1 MRLGR
6 TPPPLG
12 ELQRALEVALGTDG
26 LALTVSTSGST
37 GRPREVALSAAA
49 LRSAADASAERLGGH
64 GGWLLALPVE
74 HIAGAQVVVR
84 SIIAGRAPATLPPGV
99 TFTAAAFAAA
109 AATLAAPRRY
119 TSLVPTQLYRLVTAE
134 PDGTDALRAFD
145 AVLVGGAPCPPRL
158 LEQARAAGVRVV
170 MTYGM
175 TETAG
180 GCVYDGVPLAGTRVA
195 LGRVGRIL
203 LTGPTLASG
212 YVIDDETL
220 ARGELTDS
228 VPGDRGAAFESRSG
242 VRWVR
247 SSDLGELDATG
258 RVVVLGRADDV
269 IVTGGVKV
277 APEPVEAIV
286 AALPGI
292 RDVCV
297 VGLADG
303 SWGERVV
310 AVVVVEPGVAIP
322 ALEDLRA
329 RVTERLGAAH
339 APRAVV
345 ALDALPTRGPGKVDR
360 QATATAAAERLGE
373 PG

>member
-1 MRLGR
+1 VRLGR
-6 TPPPLG
+6 TPRPLG
-12 ELQRALEVALGTDG
+12 ELQRALEVALATDG

-49 LRSAADASAERLGGH
+49 LRSAADALAERLGGH

-74 HIAGAQVVVR
+74 HIAGAQVVIR
-84 SIIAGRAPATLPPGV
+84 SIIAGRAPAALPPGV

-109 AATLAAPRRY
+109 AAKLAAPRRY
-119 TSLVPTQLYRLVTAE
+119 TSLVPTQLHRLMTAE
-134 PDGTDALRAFD
+134 PEGTDALRAFD

-158 LEQARAAGVRVV
+158 LERARAAGLRVV
-170 MTYGM
+170 TTYGM

-180 GCVYDGVPLAGTRVA
+180 GCVYDGVPLDGTRVA
-195 LGRVGRIL
+195 LDRVGRIL

-220 ARGELTDS
+220 ARGELADS

-286 AALPGI
+286 AAVPGI

-303 SWGERVV
+303 SWGEQVV
-310 AVVVVEPGVAIP
+310 AVVAVEPGAAVP
-322 ALEDLRA
+322 ELEDLRA
-329 RVTERLGAAH
+329 RVTKLLGAAH

-345 ALDALPTRGPGKVDR
+345 ALNALPMRGPGKVDR
-360 QATATAAAERLGE
+360 RATATAAAERLAE
-373 PG
+373 PD